1 MENVLWALAVALA
14 VALLVTAGTWPIA
27 VRRRREHAALV
38 RDAVARMC
46 AQDRPTRLCR
56 LARDV
61 VEVLVRQDQGAEV
74 LGRTPDADVDRLVN
88 RAEDAAL
95 LVSAEA
101 VSAPHPLGRKQ
112 KRPDDS
118 TWQVAGKVP
127 RVADHDE
134 LTDLCARMRGT
145 ARRRIARARLVLAQA
160 ERVTEDEQCRERLR
174 VAFEHA
180 DEQVRAAGDLA
191 DAGDVLAALRALTR
205 VELPVPEDGVPG
217 QADTPDLRAQVNA
230 LARLAL
236 RHLAAVAAHR
246 GGRLVTGAEE
256 GS

>member
-1 MENVLWALAVALA
+1 MDDVLWVLAAALA
-14 VALLVTAGTWPIA
+14 VALLVTAGTWPVA
-27 VRRRREHAALV
+27 ARRRREHAALV

-61 VEVLVRQDQGAEV
+61 VDVLVRQDQGAEV
-74 LGRTPDADVDRLVN
+74 LGRAEDADVDRLVN
-88 RAEDAAL
+88 RPGDAEL

-101 VSAPHPLGRKQ
+101 ATAPHPLGRKD

-118 TWQVAGKVP
+118 AWHVADRVP
-127 RVADHDE
+127 RVADHPE
-134 LTDLCARMRGT
+134 PADLCARVRGT
-145 ARRRIARARLVLAQA
+145 AQRRIARARLVLAQA
-160 ERVTEDEQCRERLR
+160 DRLDEDRECRDRLR
-174 VAFEHA
+174 IAFEQA

-191 DAGDVLAALRALTR
+191 DAGDVLAALHALTR

-217 QADTPDLRAQVNA
+217 QADAPALRAQVNA

-236 RHLAAVAAHR
+236 RHRAAVAAHR
-246 GGRLVTGAEE
+246 GGHLVTGAEE